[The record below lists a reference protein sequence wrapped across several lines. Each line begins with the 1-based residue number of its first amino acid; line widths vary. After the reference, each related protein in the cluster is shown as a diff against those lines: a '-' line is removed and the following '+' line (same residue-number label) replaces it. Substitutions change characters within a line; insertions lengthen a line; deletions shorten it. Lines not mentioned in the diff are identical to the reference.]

1 MTIFGLHVHVG
12 IRSGDRAIGVIN
24 RLVDF
29 IPHFL
34 ALSSSS
40 PFWGGRDTHMASCRA
55 AVFSSFPTGGLPP
68 HFKNWKAFSDYFS
81 FLKKQEAVYSLR
93 DIYWDI
99 RPHFDFGTIE
109 LRVCDGLSTL
119 SETMALAA
127 FVQCLVVFLDE
138 ETSKKKSSEEEEKKR
153 FWIAP
158 ENKWQAARYGL
169 EGRIIDLKSGKRKW
183 IKDDLRTWVEKLS
196 PIAKKLNCHDELF
209 FVERILQTGSS
220 ADRQRRVYEETGSLA
235 QVVKAL
241 VKEFKNDTPVLK

>member
-1 MTIFGLHVHVG
+1 M
-12 IRSGDRAIGVIN
+12 
-24 RLVDF
+24 
-29 IPHFL
+29 
-34 ALSSSS
+34 
-40 PFWGGRDTHMASCRA
+40 
-55 AVFSSFPTGGLPP
+55 
-68 HFKNWKAFSDYFS
+68 
-81 FLKKQEAVYSLR
+81 R